1 MLSILFLSLAG
12 MCNAIMDTL
21 VFHWDTSIFKG
32 SKYEWWANPEI
43 SYRNKW
49 KNNSN
54 SKDGEKFPGSSTIF
68 VWVTDMWHFT
78 QSFMISFFV
87 LGALS
92 YDGITE
98 LTDINWVNILID
110 FILLKLSFSLTFEL
124 FWSKLLKKD
133 R

>member
-54 SKDGEKFPGSSTIF
+54 SEDGEKFLGSSTIF
-68 VWVTDMWHFT
+68 VWVTDLWHFT

-87 LGALS
+87 LSALS

-124 FWSKLLKKD
+124 FWSKLLKK